1 MKPLDPAIESLLR
14 RWIEKAEG
22 DLDAAELMT
31 PNVGANIQRR
41 EIVGFH
47 CQQAVEKYVKA
58 LLTYYQ
64 VEFPKTHEIERLLSL
79 LSTVNREAAGTL
91 SCTEWL
97 SPFGAE
103 IRYPGDTAEML
114 PGDEVKALE
123 DARRAKEVALRVL
136 DAE

>member
-1 MKPLDPAIESLLR
+1 MLR

-41 EIVGFH
+41 EIAGFH

-79 LSTVNREAAGTL
+79 LSTVNREAAGAF
-91 SCTEWL
+91 SGTEWL

-103 IRYPGDTAEML
+103 IRYPGDAAEML

-123 DARRAKEVALRVL
+123 DARRAKEVVLRIVN
-136 DAE
+136 AE